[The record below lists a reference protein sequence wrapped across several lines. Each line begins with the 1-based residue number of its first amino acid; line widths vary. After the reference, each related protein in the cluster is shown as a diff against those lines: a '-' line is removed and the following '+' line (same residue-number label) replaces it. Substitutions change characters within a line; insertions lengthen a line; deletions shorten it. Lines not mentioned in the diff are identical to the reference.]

1 MRSGFVLGI
10 DFGTSNTVAVLA
22 WPGGPVKPLLF
33 DGSPLLRSAVYLD
46 RSGRLVVG
54 RDAVHSA
61 RLDPARFEPN
71 PKRGIDHDAVLLG
84 EAEVP
89 VTDLVAAV
97 LRRVVEEAHRTTG
110 GVAPDRVAL
119 THPASW
125 GPRRR
130 RILLDAAGA
139 AGLASVDLVAEPIA
153 AACAFLNQVRVPV
166 AVGQSLVVYDLGAG
180 TFDVSVVRR
189 EAEGFTIVATDGL
202 GDVGGL
208 DVDAAVV
215 GYFGAVYADRAEE
228 WQRLEH
234 PVTAADR
241 RARRQLW
248 DDVQT
253 AKELLSR
260 SGSTVVYLSGLDTE
274 ATLGREQLDR
284 LATVLLR
291 RTADLTRI
299 ILQRAGIDAT
309 ATAGVFLVGG
319 ASRMPLVA
327 TLLHRIVGVPPL
339 VVEQPELVVAEGSV
353 LAVSQP
359 PAAPS
364 AAPPAAPSDAPQA
377 APPVAK
383 AVKAQ
388 VARPVKPPV
397 AEAVKAPVAK
407 AVRPA
412 AAKAVRPAAAKA
424 VRPPVAKAVRRSDDD
439 GIEAFG
445 AYVVSSPWAWLIQP
459 DRGFVMP
466 GRPWHEAPI
475 HPLRITLPSGQGYT
489 IRACFQDPEE
499 VGFLD
504 RDGRPLL
511 FRSTEGLA
519 RHLDRDDHLLA
530 GIEGW
535 PRVKDWFANLV
546 LTPDDEDQVDLEIV
560 PLILQHPPA
569 QWLPDVLVRSRDLVA
584 ELAAAFALREV
595 SRLIARGSRLDEL
608 DDVLRRSQQSVAG
621 WSARR
626 RLRAAD
632 AVPAVRDW
640 RRVVDAVDRA
650 VVWEA

>member
-22 WPGGPVKPLLF
+22 WPDGPVKPLLF

-46 RSGRLVVG
+46 RSGGLVVG

-61 RLDPARFEPN
+61 RLDPARYEPN
-71 PKRGIDHDAVLLG
+71 PKRGIDHDVVLLG
-84 EAEVP
+84 DAEVP

-97 LRRVVEEAHRTTG
+97 LRRVLEEAHRTTG
-110 GVAPDRVAL
+110 GVAPVSVAL
-119 THPASW
+119 THPAAW

-130 RILLDAAGA
+130 RILLDAATA
-139 AGLASVDLVAEPIA
+139 AGLTSVELVAEPIA

-166 AVGQSLVVYDLGAG
+166 AIGQSLVVYDLGAG

-189 EAEGFTIVATDGL
+189 EEAGFTIVATDGL
-202 GDVGGL
+202 ADVGGL

-215 GYFGAVYADRAEE
+215 GYFGAVYAADRAED

-234 PVTAADR
+234 PAAAADR

-299 ILQRAGIDAT
+299 ILQRVGIDAA

-353 LAVSQP
+353 LAVEARP
-359 PAAPS
+359 PAEPV
-364 AAPPAAPSDAPQA
+364 AAPEGAS
-377 APPVAK
+377 PV
-383 AVKAQ
+383 
-388 VARPVKPPV
+388 VASK
-397 AEAVKAPVAK
+397 
-407 AVRPA
+407 A
-412 AAKAVRPAAAKA
+412 AASEGAS
-424 VRPPVAKAVRRSDDD
+424 PV
-439 GIEAFG
+439 
-445 AYVVSSPWAWLIQP
+445 
-459 DRGFVMP
+459 
-466 GRPWHEAPI
+466 
-475 HPLRITLPSGQGYT
+475 
-489 IRACFQDPEE
+489 
-499 VGFLD
+499 
-504 RDGRPLL
+504 
-511 FRSTEGLA
+511 
-519 RHLDRDDHLLA
+519 
-530 GIEGW
+530 
-535 PRVKDWFANLV
+535 
-546 LTPDDEDQVDLEIV
+546 
-560 PLILQHPPA
+560 
-569 QWLPDVLVRSRDLVA
+569 
-584 ELAAAFALREV
+584 
-595 SRLIARGSRLDEL
+595 
-608 DDVLRRSQQSVAG
+608 
-621 WSARR
+621 
-626 RLRAAD
+626 
-632 AVPAVRDW
+632 
-640 RRVVDAVDRA
+640 
-650 VVWEA
+650 